1 MSVPDSTIE
10 REIRS
15 RLDADPRLDTEGI
28 DLRVTSQ
35 DGTVMLGGQVPS
47 RMEMSIAR
55 EVAMSAPG
63 VVTVNLD
70 SLVVVSEQQGAAA
83 ADTAGDE

>member
-1 MSVPDSTIE
+1 
-10 REIRS
+10 
-15 RLDADPRLDTEGI
+15 
-28 DLRVTSQ
+28 
-35 DGTVMLGGQVPS
+35 MLGGQVPS

-83 ADTAGDE
+83 ADTAGVE